1 MTIDELYKFVRIL
14 ANKENRGWIKPSEF
28 NLLAKRAQL
37 DLIKDRYGS
46 ASGDG
51 MVNGYKQNSQ
61 LWDEL
66 RPSISY
72 NTIITNDGGGDF
84 RFLAD
89 GATDIFA
96 TGDYLYFVAAKFE
109 GVMVDMMNIEELEI
123 RRQSDLNPPSEFFPC
138 GVVSNAGI
146 RIFIGEDSEDEGSFR
161 LTYIKNPPD
170 PIWSFSTVNNIEIY
184 NPTNSVQLTLPE
196 STHKEIAHRILSYL
210 GVALREATIVEYGTA
225 SVLEQNK

>member
-1 MTIDELYKFVRIL
+1 MTIDELYKFVKLL

-51 MVNGYKQNSQ
+51 IVNGYKQNSQ

-66 RPSISY
+66 RPCIAF
-72 NTIITNDGGGDF
+72 NTEMTNDGTGDF

-89 GATDIFA
+89 GVTDIFA
-96 TGDYLYFVAAKFE
+96 NGDYLYFISAKFE
-109 GVMVDMMNIEELEI
+109 GAMVDMMGLEEIEI
-123 RRQSDLNPPSEFFPC
+123 RRLSDLNPPSLDFPC

-146 RIFIGEDSEDEGSFR
+146 RVFIGEDSEDEGNFR
-161 LTYIKNPPD
+161 LTYIQNPPD
-170 PIWSFSTVNNIEIY
+170 PIWSFNVLNNVEIY

-210 GVALREATIVEYGTA
+210 GVALRESTIVEYGTA